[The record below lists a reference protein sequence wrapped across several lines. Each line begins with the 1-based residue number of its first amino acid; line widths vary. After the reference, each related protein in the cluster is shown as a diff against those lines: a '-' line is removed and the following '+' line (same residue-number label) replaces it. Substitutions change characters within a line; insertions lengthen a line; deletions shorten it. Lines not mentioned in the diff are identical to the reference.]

1 MLRNLHFFD
10 GIDTAELEAF
20 SRAVANV
27 ESGDVITLD
36 FCNGGGSVFHGIAI
50 CDMMT
55 NARAKGAKFI
65 SNIWGYAASAACLV
79 ALSADEVYMSPN
91 AALMYHSAW
100 CPFDSDDPAIP
111 LANSIQQ
118 TILSKRIARISSK
131 DFNGEDHW
139 VTASQALELGI
150 IDNIIGNASSVED
163 SQDIRVAARFIWRT
177 EMSKEP
183 IKAEDVR
190 KEEEA
195 KAECS
200 EKEEAKAECPVEEE
214 KKNAPEAESGCGEE
228 NKDAPKAEDL
238 DILEMIA
245 KRLEDIEKRLSVL
258 EGAGNKADEAN
269 PEPAPSASARRKALM
284 QKLSAVCAPMPS
296 VTVKPVAVA
305 ETPDE
310 EAKRFKATYKN
321 FDALMADFIKRK

>member
-20 SRAVANV
+20 SRAVAGA

-50 CDMMT
+50 CDMM
-55 NARAKGAKFI
+55 NAARAKGAKFI

-100 CPFDSDDPAIP
+100 CADGGDDPAIP

-150 IDNIIGNASSVED
+150 IDNIIGNSTSVED
-163 SQDIRVAARFIWRT
+163 LQDIRVAAQFIYGGRKMA
-177 EMSKEP
+177 E
-183 IKAEDVR
+183 ILKAEAAQEM
-190 KEEEA
+190 EE
-195 KAECS
+195 K
-200 EKEEAKAECPVEEE
+200 EEE
-214 KKNAPEAESGCGEE
+214 KKDAPEAESGCDE
-228 NKDAPKAEDL
+228 NKEEPKAEDG
-238 DILEMIA
+238 DIDLLEAIVQ
-245 KRLEDIEKRLSVL
+245 RLEGIERRLAVL
-258 EGAGNKADEAN
+258 EGEGKKADDEG
-269 PEPAPSASARRKALM
+269 EPAPSASARRKALM
-284 QKLSAVCAPMPS
+284 QKLNAVCAPMPS
-296 VTVKPVAVA
+296 VAVKPVAVA

>member
-20 SRAVANV
+20 SRAVEGA

-50 CDMMT
+50 CDMM
-55 NARAKGAKFI
+55 NDARAKGAKFI

-100 CPFDSDDPAIP
+100 CVDGGDDPAIP

-131 DFNGEDHW
+131 DFNGDDHW

-150 IDNIIGNASSVED
+150 IDNIIGNSTSVED
-163 SQDIRVAARFIWRT
+163 LQDIRVAAQFIYGGRKMA
-177 EMSKEP
+177 E
-183 IKAEDVR
+183 ILKAEAAQEM
-190 KEEEA
+190 EE
-195 KAECS
+195 K
-200 EKEEAKAECPVEEE
+200 EEE
-214 KKNAPEAESGCGEE
+214 KKDAPEAESGCDE
-228 NKDAPKAEDL
+228 NKEEPKAEDG
-238 DILEMIA
+238 DIDLLEAIVQ
-245 KRLEDIEKRLSVL
+245 RLEGIERRLAVL
-258 EGAGNKADEAN
+258 EGEGKKADDEG
-269 PEPAPSASARRKALM
+269 EPAPSASARRKALM
-284 QKLSAVCAPMPS
+284 QKLNAVCAPMPS
-296 VTVKPVAVA
+296 VAVKPVAVA

>member
-1 MLRNLHFFD
+1 MTTPVMEMGMLRNLHFFD

-20 SRAVANV
+20 SRAVANAS
-27 ESGDVITLD
+27 SGDVITLD

-50 CDMMT
+50 CDMM
-55 NARAKGAKFI
+55 NDARAKGAKFI

-100 CPFDSDDPAIP
+100 CVGECDDPAIP

-150 IDNIIGNASSVED
+150 IDNIIGNSTSVED
-163 SQDIRVAARFIWRT
+163 LQDIRVAAQFIYGGRKMA
-177 EMSKEP
+177 E
-183 IKAEDVR
+183 ILKAEAAQEM
-190 KEEEA
+190 EE
-195 KAECS
+195 K
-200 EKEEAKAECPVEEE
+200 EEE
-214 KKNAPEAESGCGEE
+214 KKDAPEAESGCDE
-228 NKDAPKAEDL
+228 NKEAPKAEDGDI
-238 DILEMIA
+238 DILEAIVQ
-245 KRLEDIEKRLSVL
+245 RLEGIERRLAVL
-258 EGAGNKADEAN
+258 EGEGKKADDEG
-269 PEPAPSASARRKALM
+269 EPAPSASARRKALM
-284 QKLSAVCAPMPS
+284 QKLNAVCAPMPS
-296 VTVKPVAVA
+296 VAVKPVAVA

>member
-20 SRAVANV
+20 SRAVANAS
-27 ESGDVITLD
+27 SGDVITLD

-50 CDMMT
+50 CDMM
-55 NARAKGAKFI
+55 NDARAKGAKFI

-100 CPFDSDDPAIP
+100 CVGECDDPAIP

-131 DFNGEDHW
+131 DFEGDDHW

-150 IDNIIGNASSVED
+150 IDNIIGNSTSVED
-163 SQDIRVAARFIWRT
+163 LQDIRVAAQFIYGGRKMA
-177 EMSKEP
+177 E
-183 IKAEDVR
+183 ILKAEAAQEM
-190 KEEEA
+190 EE
-195 KAECS
+195 K
-200 EKEEAKAECPVEEE
+200 EEE
-214 KKNAPEAESGCGEE
+214 KKDAPEAESGCDE
-228 NKDAPKAEDL
+228 NKEEPKAEDGDI
-238 DILEMIA
+238 DILEAIVQ
-245 KRLEDIEKRLSVL
+245 RLEGIERRLDVL
-258 EGAGNKADEAN
+258 EGEGKKADDEG
-269 PEPAPSASARRKALM
+269 EPAPSASARRKALM
-284 QKLSAVCAPMPS
+284 QKLNAVCAPMPS
-296 VTVKPVAVA
+296 VAVKPVAVA

>member
-1 MLRNLHFFD
+1 MTTPVMEMGMLRNLHFFD

-20 SRAVANV
+20 SRAVANAS
-27 ESGDVITLD
+27 SGDVITLD

-50 CDMMT
+50 CDMM
-55 NARAKGAKFI
+55 NDARAKGAKFI

-100 CPFDSDDPAIP
+100 CVGECDDPAIP

-131 DFNGEDHW
+131 DFEGDDHW

-150 IDNIIGNASSVED
+150 IDNIIGNSTSVED
-163 SQDIRVAARFIWRT
+163 LQDIRVAAQFIYGGRKMA
-177 EMSKEP
+177 E
-183 IKAEDVR
+183 ILKAEAAQEM
-190 KEEEA
+190 EE
-195 KAECS
+195 K
-200 EKEEAKAECPVEEE
+200 EEE
-214 KKNAPEAESGCGEE
+214 KKDAPEAESGCDE
-228 NKDAPKAEDL
+228 NKEEPKAEDGDI
-238 DILEMIA
+238 DILEAIVQ
-245 KRLEDIEKRLSVL
+245 RLEGIERRLDVL
-258 EGAGNKADEAN
+258 EGEGKKADDEG
-269 PEPAPSASARRKALM
+269 EPAPSASARRKALM
-284 QKLSAVCAPMPS
+284 QKLNAVCAPMPS
-296 VTVKPVAVA
+296 VAVKPVAVA

>member
-1 MLRNLHFFD
+1 MTTPVMEMGMLRNLHFFD

-20 SRAVANV
+20 SRAVAGA

-50 CDMMT
+50 CDMM
-55 NARAKGAKFI
+55 NDARAKGAKFI

-100 CPFDSDDPAIP
+100 CVDGCDDPAIP

-131 DFNGEDHW
+131 DFEGDDHW

-150 IDNIIGNASSVED
+150 IDNIIGNSTSVED
-163 SQDIRVAARFIWRT
+163 LQDIRVAAQFIYGGRKMA
-177 EMSKEP
+177 E
-183 IKAEDVR
+183 ILKAEAAQEM
-190 KEEEA
+190 EE
-195 KAECS
+195 K
-200 EKEEAKAECPVEEE
+200 EEE
-214 KKNAPEAESGCGEE
+214 KKDAPEAESGCDE
-228 NKDAPKAEDL
+228 NKEEPKAEDG
-238 DILEMIA
+238 DIDLLEAIVQ
-245 KRLEDIEKRLSVL
+245 RLEGIERRLAVL
-258 EGAGNKADEAN
+258 EGEGKKADDEG
-269 PEPAPSASARRKALM
+269 EPAPSASARRKALM

-296 VTVKPVAVA
+296 VAVKPVAVA